1 MDRLRVLHWEFYM
14 DGDAI
19 MVYETR
25 SGDTI
30 GELNY
35 EGTLEDLREELEDE
49 LEQDVYDFIDDNI
62 EYY

>member
-1 MDRLRVLHWEFYM
+1 MKRLRILHWEFYK

-30 GELNY
+30 GELSY
-35 EGTLEDLREELEDE
+35 TGTLEDLKEELDGE

>member
-1 MDRLRVLHWEFYM
+1 
-14 DGDAI
+14 

-35 EGTLEDLREELEDE
+35 DGTLEGLKEELEGE

>member
-1 MDRLRVLHWEFYM
+1 M